1 MSDPCDRC
9 GWTGHSTIAVGL
21 FTPGGPRGYRG
32 AFVGAPIRGTRDEA
46 VTDMC
51 DRQRDA
57 NKAGV
62 TQ

>member
-32 AFVGAPIRGTRDEA
+32 AFVGAPIRDTREEAGRDVCDQQRARGTGGA
-46 VTDMC
+46 L
-51 DRQRDA
+51 
-57 NKAGV
+57 
-62 TQ
+62 